1 MDRTRWYVAL
11 ATRYVRYTFIN
22 ILSRSNQSNGRRGEE
37 GKKKRNV
44 RETMTHDPRWIN
56 PRPKKNPSSLRSR
69 NPLRSGNQNICPR
82 AIDFRRGEK
91 KKGEILLSRV
101 KKKREEKPRRR
112 RGSSDRIVEIID
124 TRYSWNE
131 ILFPHA
137 PSPPLP
143 PLSLQFIVDTL
154 PRLVSCCIRA
164 LKTRRAEST
173 RKSEIAQLGETA

>member
-101 KKKREEKPRRR
+101 KKKK
-112 RGSSDRIVEIID
+112 RGEASSTTRVERSNCRNNRHPVFVKWNFIPAC
-124 TRYSWNE
+124 TFSSSSTPFSPVYSWH
-131 ILFPHA
+131 P
-137 PSPPLP
+137 PPLGFV
-143 PLSLQFIVDTL
+143 LH
-154 PRLVSCCIRA
+154 PRP
-164 LKTRRAEST
+164 
-173 RKSEIAQLGETA
+173 